1 MREPDFLSQERGR
14 LGGHQLKVHKG
25 GPGTMD
31 FCDFQVSQEYI
42 VRLSYVFIHFIS
54 QLQPAASSPPSPTL
68 TNPSP
73 SYPLL

>member
-1 MREPDFLSQERGR
+1 
-14 LGGHQLKVHKG
+14 
-25 GPGTMD
+25 MD